1 MAAISNLNIDQGTDF
16 EVSVSLFDKELNPFD
31 LREYVL
37 DANNNN
43 NPTFQTPGTYP
54 VIKGQIRKSFNS
66 IKSYEF
72 DIQVIDAINGVVVL
86 RLPYTVSNTMKPGRY
101 IYDIEVKSFNV
112 VIGQPMVERILQGNI
127 LLSGNV
133 TKLI

>member
-16 EVSVSLFDKELNPFD
+16 EVSVSLFDKDLNPFD

-37 DANNNN
+37 DAENI
-43 NPTFQTPGTYP
+43 PTFQTPGTYP
-54 VIKGQIRKSFNS
+54 VIEGQIRKSFNS

-101 IYDIEVKSFNV
+101 IYDIEVKSFN
-112 VIGQPMVERILQGNI
+112 ITTEQPMVERILQGNI

>member
-16 EVSVSLFDKELNPFD
+16 EVSVSLFDKDLNPFD

-37 DANNNN
+37 DANNN
-43 NPTFQTPGTYP
+43 PAFQTPGTYP

-72 DIQVIDAINGVVVL
+72 NIQVLDAINGIVIL

-101 IYDIEVKSFNV
+101 IYDIEVKSFNSTTE
-112 VIGQPMVERILQGNI
+112 QPIVERILQGNI